1 MKRKMLVWFDPKK
14 VTCASV
20 GVVETTVV
28 STLKLFLITYLI
40 VKFVVEPPLIPIEK
54 SLFFNCRV
62 QCNNMV
68 VCIYH
73 HVLGGQIGTTFD
85 HIIIERLMQVMF
97 HGYFDADL
105 WKIDVSLWKI
115 FLLL

>member
-1 MKRKMLVWFDPKK
+1 VTTKELFSTIAMTIYVLNKRNSMKRKMLVWFDPKK

-54 SLFFNCRV
+54 SLFLTAVFSA
-62 QCNNMV
+62 
-68 VCIYH
+68 
-73 HVLGGQIGTTFD
+73 TTWSYASTF
-85 HIIIERLMQVMF
+85 MF
-97 HGYFDADL
+97 
-105 WKIDVSLWKI
+105 WEVR
-115 FLLL
+115 